1 MDLEQFLQ
9 QQFLSNTLEKYCWF
23 IGFILFGLIF
33 KKIISKYLSQ
43 ILYKLLNRDSSINLQ
58 TFDSLLIK
66 PIGFFILLIFIY
78 FGSLNIIFPTDLN
91 FETKD
96 FKLST
101 IFNKGFAIIV
111 IISISKI
118 ALRFVDYFGIVFTKK
133 ANMTESKMDDQL
145 IPFIIELGK
154 IAVYIILFFV
164 LLGKVFDIDVTALA
178 AGVGIGGMAVQ
189 WHQRKFRKSSGLI
202 YNIF

>member
-43 ILYKLLNRDSSINLQ
+43 ILYKLLNRDSSINLE

-78 FGSLNIIFPTDLN
+78 FGSLNITFPTDLN

-133 ANMTESKMDDQL
+133 ANMT
-145 IPFIIELGK
+145 
-154 IAVYIILFFV
+154 
-164 LLGKVFDIDVTALA
+164 
-178 AGVGIGGMAVQ
+178 
-189 WHQRKFRKSSGLI
+189 
-202 YNIF
+202 

>member
-43 ILYKLLNRDSSINLQ
+43 ILYKLLNRDSSINLE

-78 FGSLNIIFPTDLN
+78 FGSLNITFPTDLN

-101 IFNKGFAIIV
+101 IFNK
-111 IISISKI
+111 
-118 ALRFVDYFGIVFTKK
+118 
-133 ANMTESKMDDQL
+133 
-145 IPFIIELGK
+145 
-154 IAVYIILFFV
+154 
-164 LLGKVFDIDVTALA
+164 
-178 AGVGIGGMAVQ
+178 
-189 WHQRKFRKSSGLI
+189 
-202 YNIF
+202 